1 MAWSDEQYLTQ
12 LNTVIEV
19 ELDRYQYLYARYFN
33 DISIDVRNFWEY
45 EPYLKGYGF
54 DMRQDP
60 DLQSP
65 AYVNVIK
72 SAIDTIVSKM
82 ANQKVRPYFTSVS
95 GSYNVKQ
102 GVRKAQK
109 FFDIWIDKEDVHNK
123 ITMTYRKFT
132 TTPFFPKRKRSRL
145 K

>member
-1 MAWSDEQYLTQ
+1 MSWSDEQYLTQ

-95 GSYNVKQ
+95 
-102 GVRKAQK
+102 
-109 FFDIWIDKEDVHNK
+109 
-123 ITMTYRKFT
+123 
-132 TTPFFPKRKRSRL
+132 
-145 K
+145 